1 MEFNSTVVGRA
12 LLDCY
17 MQVEDYCC
25 GLCGSKALL
34 PLIWRVENIRERER
48 LAGDYSQIS
57 TKERKARILDDV
69 WAQYRAKVPA
79 LTDIRHGIAELKE
92 KDGEVRT
99 DVARQL
105 ELKLRLFEED
115 IDHFFVLPHVME
127 ILEPAEFPPV
137 YLARHVACCPQPPF
151 VPHYMQYPPA
161 GMFRMGHLAVKCCI
175 RTLMVSSIREALG
188 SQLDQIDEEASRF
201 AEESCRVFAGLEET
215 LDDGNPDALLPLF
228 SSLVV
233 AKSMCPQYCRN
244 WLRFKLG
251 HFEKQG
257 HIQMDPLKKSLS
269 DVWDMPEMASRSPP
283 SLHTESLHDIEP
295 RIRELELR
303 EDEEVYAEIT
313 RARGLSKGEL

>member
-1 MEFNSTVVGRA
+1 
-12 LLDCY
+12 

-25 GLCGSKALL
+25 GLGAYKVLL

-57 TKERKARILDDV
+57 MKERKARILDDV

-99 DVARQL
+99 DTARQL
-105 ELKLRLFEED
+105 ELKLRLCEED
-115 IDHFFVLPHVME
+115 LDHFFALPHVLE
-127 ILEPAEFPPV
+127 ILEPAEFPPA
-137 YLARHVACCPQPPF
+137 YLTRHVACCPQPPF

-161 GMFRMGHLAVKCCI
+161 GMFRMGHLALKCHI
-175 RTLMVSSIREALG
+175 RTVMLPSIRGALG
-188 SQLDQIDEEASRF
+188 SQLEQIDEEASRF

-233 AKSMCPQYCRN
+233 ATSMCPQYCRN
-244 WLRFKLG
+244 WLWFKLG

-257 HIQMDPLKKSLS
+257 HIQMDPLKKSLL
-269 DVWDMPEMASRSPP
+269 DVWDMPEMASGSPP
-283 SLHTESLHDIEP
+283 SLHTESLHHIEP

-303 EDEEVYAEIT
+303 ENEEVYAEIT